1 MQIAGSKCKVCER
14 NIVFSNEG
22 KFCAHCGTVVHLA
35 CESQAQCGVCG
46 QPFQQYE
53 PPQADPLSEA
63 ILPPALRSAK
73 SGAPT
78 FAILMVVAL
87 AILLIVAYYALQAA
101 WAHRP

>member
-22 KFCAHCGTVVHLA
+22 KFCAHCGAVVHLA
-35 CESQAQCGVCG
+35 CESQAKCGVCG

-63 ILPPALRSAK
+63 ILPPALRSTK

-78 FAILMVVAL
+78 FAILMAVVL
-87 AILLIVAYYALQAA
+87 AILVIVAYYALQAGL
-101 WAHRP
+101 AHRP